1 WRSEMMSRLF
11 QFLSILLASV
21 VLAACET
28 TAPVTSGSAAS
39 MNYIANSPA
48 RVYISLAQAYSQKGQ
63 LDSAMSNADK
73 VVSLDPANPRAHA
86 IFAHVSER
94 LGDYSAAARHFETA
108 RALAA
113 NDPFV
118 QGFYGLHLCGKGHYA
133 AADREFAMAAT
144 SHLNRA
150 PETAW
155 LSAGSCYERA
165 GDNEMARARYRRAY
179 EINGT
184 PQIVRALARVEKKL
198 GNRRESGR
206 LLRQL
211 DE

>member
-1 WRSEMMSRLF
+1 MTNHLF
-11 QFLSILLASV
+11 QFLSILLIFV
-21 VLAACET
+21 VLTACQT
-28 TAPVTSGSAAS
+28 TAPVTSDNAAS
-39 MNYIANSPA
+39 MHYIANSPA
-48 RVYISLAQAYSQKGQ
+48 RVYIALAQAYSQKGQ

-73 VVSLDPANPRAHA
+73 AVNIDPANPRAHA

-94 LGDYSAAARHFETA
+94 LGDYGATTRHFEKA
-108 RALAA
+108 RALTAT
-113 NDPFV
+113 DPFV

-133 AADREFAMAAT
+133 AADREFAMAAA
-144 SHLNRA
+144 SHLNKT

-155 LSAGSCYERA
+155 LSAGSCYEQA
-165 GDNEMARARYRRAY
+165 GDTEMARARYRRAY

-198 GNRRESGR
+198 GNRRESRR
-206 LLRQL
+206 LLRQI

>member
-1 WRSEMMSRLF
+1 MMHRLF
-11 QFLSILLASV
+11 QYLPILLVSV

-28 TAPVTSGSAAS
+28 TAPVPSDSAAS
-39 MNYIANSPA
+39 MNYIASSPA

-63 LDSAMSNADK
+63 LDIALSNADK
-73 VVSLDPANPRAHA
+73 AIILDPRNPRAHA

-94 LGDYSAAARHFETA
+94 MGDMSTAVRHFDKA
-108 RALAA
+108 RTLAS

-118 QGFYGLHLCGKGHYA
+118 QGFYALHLCGKGHYA
-133 AADREFAMAAT
+133 AADREFAMAAA
-144 SHLNRA
+144 SHLNRT

-155 LSAGSCYERA
+155 LSAGSCYEQA

-179 EINGT
+179 EINSS

-198 GNRRESGR
+198 GNGRESSR